1 MVDLVVNHT
10 SNEHP
15 WFLESGSSRDNPK
28 RDWYIWR
35 DGRGPDNKPP
45 NNWRNNFFGSAWEWD
60 EQTEQYYLHSFLK
73 EQPDLNWYNPE
84 VREAIF
90 DVVRFWL
97 DRGAD
102 GYRLDVAHH
111 YCKDELLRD
120 NPPFVFRERV
130 PGKGSWSDRRLEYN
144 LFYLLGLPEFQINR
158 YNKHHPETHYILKE
172 FRRILDSYPGKTSVG
187 EIENE
192 DPRVTASY
200 YAVSYTHL
208 DVYKRQVY
216 TLKEE
221 YREESGKAPGG
232 EAGNNAPKNPDDLI
246 DRRHYDARTTETTVN
261 HPLKTDTFMGIFTY
275 RYEEKEDFYI
285 TGYDEG
291 GKIAELVYIR
301 GPVLTDSNYREDW
314 SRLKRAVVEHVGLEE
329 ELVAAGVRAED
340 FVTSEDI
347 RKIMEL
353 AQELTYGFDL
363 YEKIGY
369 YGHAWP
375 VLEGG
380 RKVTSVFGWRADPFG
395 RGHREFHTGMDI
407 APMVR
412 GRPGDILVAAASGK
426 ISVRGG
432 YGSPRGYYLE
442 IEDRDGLR
450 YRYFHLD
457 GKKPFHQRALTGE
470 VKVGEIIGFMGTT
483 GSSTNVHLHFDVSY
497 HGEVPAILKN
507 VKWVDD
513 DGSRDLNRKFIHE
526 RYYICPCI
534 LLKLSLIH
542 I

>member
-1 MVDLVVNHT
+1 MKKKGRYLYRGT
-10 SNEHP
+10 SVLLIFIMIYYGGVALKLWEPIAALSRERGNDDFPVQREWLAGREKLYRKAAAEANQGLTGIAAAHQLD
-15 WFLESGSSRDNPK
+15 WELLAAIDFLLITTEKYNRES
-28 RDWYIWR
+28 
-35 DGRGPDNKPP
+35 
-45 NNWRNNFFGSAWEWD
+45 FA
-60 EQTEQYYLHSFLK
+60 
-73 EQPDLNWYNPE
+73 
-84 VREAIF
+84 REF
-90 DVVRFWL
+90 DVFESAVYPHFNIT
-97 DRGAD
+97 
-102 GYRLDVAHH
+102 RLAHALRPVIWEEKPYVA
-111 YCKDELLRD
+111 
-120 NPPFVFRERV
+120 V
-130 PGKGSWSDRRLEYN
+130 
-144 LFYLLGLPEFQINR
+144 
-158 YNKHHPETHYILKE
+158 
-172 FRRILDSYPGKTSVG
+172 KT
-187 EIENE
+187 
-192 DPRVTASY
+192 
-200 YAVSYTHL
+200 
-208 DVYKRQVY
+208 VY

-314 SRLKRAVVEHVGLEE
+314 SRLKRAVVEHAGLEE
-329 ELVAAGVRAED
+329 ELVAAGGRAED

-534 LLKLSLIH
+534 LLKHVAPDIENSCNAPKTMSRGDRSLDMIPTKNRPLEKNCLSDH
-542 I
+542 F